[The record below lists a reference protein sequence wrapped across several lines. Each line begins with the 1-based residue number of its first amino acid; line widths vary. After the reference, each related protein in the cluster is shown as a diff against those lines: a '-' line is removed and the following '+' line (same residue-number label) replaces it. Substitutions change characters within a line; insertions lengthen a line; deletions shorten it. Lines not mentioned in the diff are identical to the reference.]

1 MVKMDEAV
9 LAKLKKNTHNF
20 EIYVDP
26 YMAWDYRH
34 GKEVTNFDDMIALDT
49 VYSDAKKGDEAS
61 KEIIEK
67 TFGTSDFKTIAD
79 EIIKEGEVQLTTAQ
93 RQEMTERREKEI
105 IDFLSKNAHDPKTMT
120 PIPPQRLINA
130 FEELKIKINLAK
142 RKEDEIKE
150 ILQKLQRMMPISMDK
165 IIVVIEIPAM
175 YSGKASPVI
184 YKQEIVDQKWTASG
198 NMILKIKIPAG
209 EKANLISELN
219 QVTHGDIKVS
229 IEES

>member
-9 LAKLKKNTHNF
+9 LAKLKKDTHNF

-34 GKEVTNFDDMIALDT
+34 GKQGINFDDMVALDT

-61 KEIIEK
+61 KEIMEK
-67 TFGTSDFKTIAD
+67 TFGTTDFKIIAD
-79 EIIKEGEVQLTTAQ
+79 EIIKEGEVQLTTVQ

-105 IDFLSKNAHDPKTMT
+105 IDFIAKNAHDPKNMT
-120 PIPPQRLINA
+120 PIPPQRIINA
-130 FEELKIKINLAK
+130 FEELKVKVNLAK

-150 ILQKLQRMMPISMDK
+150 ILQKLQRLMPISMDK
-165 IIVVIEIPAM
+165 LTVVIEIPAA

-184 YKQEIVDQKWTASG
+184 YKQEIVDQKWATNGA
-198 NMILKIKIPAG
+198 MIVKVKIAAG
-209 EKANLISELN
+209 TKAGLISELN
-219 QVTHGDIKVS
+219 QITHGDLKVN